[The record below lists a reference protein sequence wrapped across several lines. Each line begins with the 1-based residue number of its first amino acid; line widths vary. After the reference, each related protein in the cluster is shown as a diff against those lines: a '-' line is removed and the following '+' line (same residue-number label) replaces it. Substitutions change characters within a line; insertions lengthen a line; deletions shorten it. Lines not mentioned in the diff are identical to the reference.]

1 MLPIF
6 IDRLST
12 MSCDVNWTKAKDD
25 RITNWYWNKQ
35 ASYGTFI
42 TFITL
47 MVQGVA
53 VSATHSN
60 T

>member
-1 MLPIF
+1 
-6 IDRLST
+6 

-35 ASYGTFI
+35 ASYRTST

-53 VSATHSN
+53 VSATHSK